1 VLVPARTGGR
11 YRSRTVGRMA
21 IERPSTPLN
30 ADERVTLEAFL
41 DYHRATLLWKCEG
54 LSDHQLRTRAMPP
67 SNLSLLGLVRHL
79 TEIERGWFRQD
90 FGDPLPEVYCTPQ
103 RPEADFEDVDT
114 ANVAQNIAAYKTEVL
129 AAKATVAN
137 LPLDYTITPKTKTYS
152 LRWIYLHM
160 LEEYARHN
168 GHADLLRQGI
178 DGRTGE

>member
-1 VLVPARTGGR
+1 MT
-11 YRSRTVGRMA
+11 
-21 IERPSTPLN
+21 IERAQTPLN
-30 ADERVTLEAFL
+30 ADERTSLEAFL

-54 LSDHQLRTRAMPP
+54 LTDAQLRKRSMPP

-90 FGDPLPEVYCTPQ
+90 FGDDTLPEVYCTKD
-103 RPEADFEDVDT
+103 RPEADFDDVDN
-114 ANVAQNIAAYKTEVL
+114 ANVAANIAAYKTEVL
-129 AAKATVAN
+129 AAKATVAG
-137 LPLDYTITPKTKTYS
+137 LPLDHTVTPRTKTYS